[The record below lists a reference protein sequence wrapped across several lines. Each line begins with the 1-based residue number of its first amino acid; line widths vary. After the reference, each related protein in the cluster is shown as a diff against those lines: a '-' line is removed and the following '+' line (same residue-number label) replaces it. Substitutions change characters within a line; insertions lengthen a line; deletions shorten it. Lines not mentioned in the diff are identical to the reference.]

1 MAGRRKAAYSSAG
14 KLPRGGV
21 GVLASEDVELLPGEV
36 LFARLPANG
45 VQGGRAFGGRLHVT
59 SRRLVFVP
67 VSASQARGGSRS
79 EIPLGE
85 VPAVDVAPRGLGVSD
100 ASMRRRLRVT
110 TRSGDVRYFVVWRPR
125 KAAALIER
133 ARSGTLP
140 S

>member
-1 MAGRRKAAYSSAG
+1 
-14 KLPRGGV
+14 
-21 GVLASEDVELLPGEV
+21 VLASEDVELLPGEV